1 MSEPTPSPEPAPGP
15 ADPTAAPTTPQP
27 SSWTPPDPLAAPQPW
42 TPPEAWSPPPAPSP
56 WAATGPES
64 ASAGTGPAMPPS
76 GTGHPVGEPGWAAPA
91 DPAATPRPPVP
102 PASGDPHVP
111 GTPGWP
117 SQPGVPDFPA
127 QPAWTPAAYPPGP
140 YKAGSYPPGPYPP
153 PYAYPGM
160 PPRRGGGGGWVA
172 GLVIG
177 LVTVLAIIVCG
188 CVGLSFLGRGLD
200 DGTAS
205 GDRYDGPLYGE
216 PDGWAD
222 EPTAPPATPATTPS
236 GGPGRFTVL
245 YEVTGSEG
253 EAEVQFYD
261 ANGDFHQLDSVDSPW
276 RLRFTTSDRE
286 RVQIV
291 TSAGRAGQVTCRITI
306 DGKVVA
312 QNSGRWGVACFGW

>member
-1 MSEPTPSPEPAPGP
+1 MDTARALVAAARSEPLGGHRPG
-15 ADPTAAPTTPQP
+15 
-27 SSWTPPDPLAAPQPW
+27 
-42 TPPEAWSPPPAPSP
+42 ERVRRNR
-56 WAATGPES
+56 
-64 ASAGTGPAMPPS
+64 S
-76 GTGHPVGEPGWAAPA
+76 GHAVERDGHPVGEPGWAAPA

-102 PASGDPHVP
+102 PASGGPHVP

-117 SQPGVPDFPA
+117 SQPGVPDLPA

-205 GDRYDGPLYGE
+205 GDRYDGPL
-216 PDGWAD
+216 
-222 EPTAPPATPATTPS
+222 
-236 GGPGRFTVL
+236 
-245 YEVTGSEG
+245 
-253 EAEVQFYD
+253 
-261 ANGDFHQLDSVDSPW
+261 
-276 RLRFTTSDRE
+276 
-286 RVQIV
+286 
-291 TSAGRAGQVTCRITI
+291 
-306 DGKVVA
+306 
-312 QNSGRWGVACFGW
+312 